1 MKNVKVSTLGF
12 GFMGKLHTI
21 SYKSMPYCYDNFQYN
36 IKLDKLLTTKDINT
50 ISTGYNSHVNSI
62 LDLKDVDIIDIC
74 TPNFMHKDQI
84 NEAILSGIKNIY
96 CEKPITGI
104 YDEEKEIVKM
114 AKDKS
119 INNQVGL
126 VLRFLPVVIRTKKII
141 EEGVIGDIINFNA
154 HIYHESYLNSD
165 RPISWRL
172 EKSKSGGGALIDL
185 GIHII
190 DLIQYI
196 LGPITQT
203 EGYTKTFI
211 NKRPSENGIKN
222 VDVDDFAHLD
232 VVVNKKTQGC
242 IEVSR
247 VFASGGEDTSIV
259 IYGTKG
265 SINLNTKNPE
275 SCFLYILSKNAW
287 LSTENYKFKD
297 SEDDIKFF
305 WPIGKFSLGTMV
317 NSHMA
322 SLFCFISRI
331 NGKTFNFIEPPTF
344 ESSASALKV
353 IDDCYNSIIK

>member
-12 GFMGKLHTI
+12 GYMGKLHTI

-36 IKLDKLLTTKDINT
+36 IELDKLLTTRNIST
-50 ISTGYNSHVNSI
+50 MSTGYNSHVNNVS
-62 LDLKDVDIIDIC
+62 DLKNADVIDIC

-84 NEAILSGIKNIY
+84 NEAILYGIKNIY
-96 CEKPITGI
+96 CEKPLTGI
-104 YDEEKEIVKM
+104 YDEERELVKI
-114 AKDKS
+114 AKDKN
-119 INNQVGL
+119 INNQIGL
-126 VLRFLPVVIRTKKII
+126 VLRFLPAVIRAKKII
-141 EEGVIGDIINFNA
+141 EEGIIGDVINFNG
-154 HIYHESYLNSD
+154 HIYHQSYLNPD

-203 EGYTKTFI
+203 KGYTKTFI
-211 NKRPSENGIKN
+211 NSRPSGNGMKN
-222 VDVDDFAHLD
+222 VDVDDFAHLN
-232 VVVNKKTQGC
+232 VVVNKKIEGC

-247 VFASGGEDTSIV
+247 VFAGGGEDTNIV

-265 SINLNTKNPE
+265 SININTKSPE
-275 SCFLYILSKNAW
+275 SCSIYLLSENAW
-287 LSTENYKFKD
+287 LSSENYKFKD
-297 SEDDIKFF
+297 SEEDINFL
-305 WPIGKFSLGTMV
+305 WPLSKFSLGSMV

-344 ESSASALKV
+344 ESSANALKV
-353 IDDCYNSIIK
+353 INDCYKLNLK